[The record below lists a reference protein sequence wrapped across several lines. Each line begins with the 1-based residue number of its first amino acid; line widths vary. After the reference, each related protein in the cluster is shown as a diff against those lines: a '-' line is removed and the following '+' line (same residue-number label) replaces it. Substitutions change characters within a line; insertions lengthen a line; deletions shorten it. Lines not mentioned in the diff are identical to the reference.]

1 VSQAAVTDAGPAER
15 SPPPTALPVT
25 SRTVLAL
32 AIPVM
37 ISNATTPLVGLV
49 DTAVVGQLGQA
60 HLMGGVAVAS
70 TIFNLI
76 YGTCYF
82 LQLGTAGFTAQAV
95 GAKEPDEIAANLFR
109 PLLIALA
116 LGLVIALFRSPIAH
130 AAVWL
135 VGGSPAVQA
144 TAVSYIEVRA
154 LSAPAVLAQM
164 ALLGWLIGLGR
175 THVVF
180 VLQLTLNLINIGLT
194 ILFVI
199 SFGWGVTGAAAGTA
213 IADYVASAMGLG
225 YGLAL
230 LRARGWSA
238 STATVLDSARLVKSF
253 ATNRDITIRTL
264 CIAGVFSFFFAQG
277 ARAGDLVLAAN
288 AALYQLAMLTV
299 YLIDGFETAVMTMVG
314 QAVGARDLGR
324 FRSAVRLTFL
334 WAGITGVV
342 LALIL
347 WFAGPSLVALLTT
360 SLDVRETAGRYL
372 VWAALIPIIGLWAFM
387 FDGIFVG
394 ATRGQDLRNMMLIST
409 AAYGV
414 AVVALT
420 SLMGNHGLW
429 MALLVF
435 FVVRALTLWTRM
447 LALERDIGGPA
458 TAVSGV
464 AASSSAPAR

>member
-1 VSQAAVTDAGPAER
+1 MTTAADATTPVAGTA
-15 SPPPTALPVT
+15 PPPTALPVT

-49 DTAVVGQLGQA
+49 DTAVIGQLGQA

-76 YGTCYF
+76 YGACYF

-95 GAKEPDEIAANLFR
+95 GAEEPQEIAANLFR

-116 LGLVIALFRSPIAH
+116 LGLAIALLRSPIAH
-130 AAVWL
+130 LAVSI
-135 VGGSPAVQA
+135 VGGSDAVQA
-144 TAVSYIEVRA
+144 TAIAYIEVRA

-180 VLQLTLNLINIGLT
+180 VLQLTLNLVNAALT
-194 ILFVI
+194 IVFVI
-199 SFGWGVTGAAAGTA
+199 SFGWGVAGAAAGTA
-213 IADYVASAMGLG
+213 IADYVACAIGLG
-225 YGLAL
+225 YALVL
-230 LRARGWSA
+230 LRARGWRA
-238 STATVLDSARLVKSF
+238 SFATVLDSARLVKSF

-264 CIAGVFSFFFAQG
+264 CIVGVFSFFVAQG

-288 AALYQLAMLTV
+288 AALYQLAMVTV

-314 QAVGARDLGR
+314 QAVGARDLTR

-334 WAGITGVV
+334 WAGITGVI

-347 WFAGPSLVALLTT
+347 WLAGPSLVALLTT
-360 SLDVRETAGRYL
+360 NVDVRETAGRYL
-372 VWAALIPIIGLWAFM
+372 VWAALIPVLGLWAFM

-414 AVVALT
+414 AVIALT
-420 SLMGNHGLW
+420 HLYGNHGLW
-429 MALLVF
+429 AALLVF

-447 LALERDIGGPA
+447 TSLERQIGGDG
-458 TAVSGV
+458 AVGV
-464 AASSSAPAR
+464 GSRQ